1 MNAATRKTPQVRNV
15 LLIGDDSQLADWA
28 QQAAAGS
35 GETVEL
41 TVLSVGTG
49 VLEWLGKVSRKQLP
63 QLILLDLQLPKL
75 DGLAVLRTLRNN
87 VATREIPVVGI
98 AAEYTQDDVQM
109 GYKVGANICV
119 AKPASQE
126 EFAALLKQQITY
138 WLEPRQRELAFAS
151 K

>member
-1 MNAATRKTPQVRNV
+1 MTVNAAKTVRKV
-15 LLIGDDSQLADWA
+15 LLIGDDRQLADWA
-28 QQAAAGS
+28 QQTVFAS
-35 GETVEL
+35 GGAVEL

-49 VLEWLGKVSRKQLP
+49 VLDWLGNVSRKQLP
-63 QLILLDLQLPKL
+63 QLILLDLHLPKL

-98 AAEYTQDDVQM
+98 STEYTQDDVQM

-119 AKPASQE
+119 AKPATQE
-126 EFAALLKQQITY
+126 EFAALLEQQIAY

-151 K
+151 S

>member
-1 MNAATRKTPQVRNV
+1 VNAATRKTPQVRNV

>member
-1 MNAATRKTPQVRNV
+1 MNAAKTVRKV
-15 LLIGDDSQLADWA
+15 LLIGDDRQLADWA
-28 QQAAAGS
+28 QQTVAASEGA
-35 GETVEL
+35 VEL
-41 TVLSVGTG
+41 IVLSVGTG
-49 VLEWLGKVSRKQLP
+49 VLDWLGTVGRKQLP

-98 AAEYTQDDVQM
+98 SAEYTQDDVQM
-109 GYKVGANICV
+109 GYKVGANVCV

-126 EFAALLKQQITY
+126 EFAALLEQQLKY

-151 K
+151 N

>member
-1 MNAATRKTPQVRNV
+1 VNAATRKTPQVRNV
-15 LLIGDDSQLADWA
+15 LLISDDPSLADWA
-28 QQAAAGS
+28 QQTVAASAS
-35 GETVEL
+35 RIEL

-49 VLEWLGKVSRKQLP
+49 VLDWLGSVSRKQLP

-87 VATREIPVVGI
+87 VATREVPVVGI

-119 AKPASQE
+119 AKPATQE
-126 EFAALLKQQITY
+126 EFAALLEQQIAY

-151 K
+151 N

>member
-1 MNAATRKTPQVRNV
+1 M